1 MSQIFKKCPICGNT
15 LTIYEK
21 NKNTQ
26 CKKCMAEFDT
36 ESILDADERT
46 FLKSFSD
53 DKLENTLRY
62 NALII
67 QANENIE
74 KGLFEKAEQNF
85 KQAIELCENRYE
97 AYYGIARA
105 KTQDFKIL
113 PESQDYLEYAK
124 IAISIADDD
133 IDSQINANLAK
144 INVFKNK
151 KTQD

>member
-1 MSQIFKKCPICGNT
+1 MSQIFKKCPVCGNT

-74 KGLFEKAEQNF
+74 KGLFEVVSLPTISTPFYCK
-85 KQAIELCENRYE
+85 
-97 AYYGIARA
+97 
-105 KTQDFKIL
+105 KIR
-113 PESQDYLEYAK
+113 
-124 IAISIADDD
+124 
-133 IDSQINANLAK
+133 
-144 INVFKNK
+144 K
-151 KTQD
+151 KF